1 MRFQVG
7 LSGRSA
13 ETDLI
18 FNVTVLGSE
27 ADRSG
32 FAEFLERTRGRAL
45 NNLITV
51 LETQAVK

>member
-7 LSGRSA
+7 LGGRSA
-13 ETDLI
+13 ETDLT

-32 FAEFLERTRGRAL
+32 FAEFLECTRGRAL